1 MQPAEWGRKEVTA
14 LQSFEYILEN
24 IDPLVF
30 SERGADNILFTTK
43 HYVPGSAM
51 RGALAHL
58 YIAMHKLQPKQ
69 AYLDAQ
75 FYDFF
80 LSGKVRFL
88 PAYPIGNRQ
97 MAQGQAVVLPLSL
110 MRSKDK
116 QQIVDLAAAN
126 EQRAG
131 YKKLAGFAVNLQ
143 GKFYPVTPKVKIE
156 LHMSRSSAKER
167 VSGTSQDGNVYNYEY
182 LEAGQLFKGAYAV
195 DAAVAEPF
203 KKFLQQVASSSLYL
217 GRSKSAQYGK
227 CLYKALEG
235 SQRAERIEGK
245 KLFLL
250 AKTPYI
256 AFGSWQRAEAAVS
269 ELLGELEAKI
279 GVKLHKQGLELFA
292 ATESIDGYVGVWQA
306 KKQAERA
313 LSAGTL
319 IELKADAAIDGEALS
334 QALLQGLGKNTADG
348 YGQFVLWQPLLNPA
362 FSELPQA
369 AGRVQGVSEAVKQTA
384 AAILQ
389 ERLLQAVRQ
398 QAAYDVR
405 GSSLKITEGNVQHIL
420 KRVEGLMYTDKSK
433 SLLQGIIKNDFKST
447 AKNKLKT
454 IKYKGDSL
462 YDILIEA
469 NNHKQPYSR
478 INWVSKLALDTEK
491 QAGLKAMLGA
501 AALQLDENRV
511 YREYWLWFMRHA
523 GKLDKKGERE

>member
-1 MQPAEWGRKEVTA
+1 M
-14 LQSFEYILEN
+14 QSFEYILEN

-58 YIAMHKLQPKQ
+58 YINMHKLQPKQ
-69 AYLDAQ
+69 AYLNAQ

-80 LSGKVRFL
+80 LSGRVRFL
-88 PAYPIGNRQ
+88 PAYPVGSSQ
-97 MAQGQAVVLPLSL
+97 MEQGRTVVLPLSL

-131 YKKLAGFAVNLQ
+131 YKKLTGFAVKLQ
-143 GKFYPVTPKVKIE
+143 DKFYPVTTKVKIE
-156 LHMSRSSAKER
+156 LHMSRSGAAER
-167 VSGTSQDGNVYNYEY
+167 ITGTSRDGNVYNYEY

-195 DAAVAEPF
+195 DDAIAEQF
-203 KKFLQQVASSSLYL
+203 KQFLQQAAISSLYL

-235 SQRAERIEGK
+235 RPDTERIVGK

-256 AFGSWQRAEAAVS
+256 AFGGWQRAEAAVS
-269 ELLGELEAKI
+269 ELLSELEAKI
-279 GVKLHKQGLELFA
+279 GVKLRKQGLELFA
-292 ATESIDGYVGVWQA
+292 ATENIDGYVGVWQA

-313 LSAGTL
+313 LSSGTL
-319 IELKADAAIDGEALS
+319 IELVAEGNIDSEALS
-334 QALLQGLGKNTADG
+334 AALLQGLGKNTVDG
-348 YGQFVLWQPLLNPA
+348 YGQFAIWQPLLQPK

-369 AGRVQGVSEAVKQTA
+369 AGRVQGLSEAVKQTA

-398 QAAYDVR
+398 QAADDIQ
-405 GSSLKITEGNVQHIL
+405 GGSLKISEENAQHIL

-433 SLLQGIIKNDFKST
+433 ALLQSIMKNDFKST
-447 AKNKLKT
+447 AKNKLKAM
-454 IKYKGDSL
+454 KYKGDSL

-469 NNHKQPYSR
+469 NNHRQPYR
-478 INWVSKLALDTEK
+478 GINWADKLALDKQK
-491 QAGLKAMLGA
+491 QAKLREMLGKA
-501 AALQLDENRV
+501 AFELDESQV

-523 GKLDKKGERE
+523 LKLGGKGERE